1 MQTNIFTLPVSL
13 EQVAALIKRMHPEDR
28 QRLLAMVPELTAEAI
43 KQEKLLDEANR
54 TVAELKQELLVELGG
69 EPLSSDEPFL
79 DGLTLGQ
86 YLELSEAERAKLWDE
101 WSEIALEDIEE
112 VEVLPNALPAR

>member
-13 EQVAALIKRMHPEDR
+13 EQVATLIKRMHPEDR
-28 QRLLAMVPELTAEAI
+28 QRLLAMVPELAAEAI

-54 TVAELKQELLVELGG
+54 TVAELKQKLLVELGG

-86 YLELSEAERAKLWDE
+86 YLELSETERAKLWDK
-101 WSEIALEDIEE
+101 WSEVALEDIEE
-112 VEVLPNALPAR
+112 VEVRPNALPAR

>member
-1 MQTNIFTLPVSL
+1 MQTNVFTLPVSL

-28 QRLLAMVPELTAEAI
+28 QQLLAMVPELAAEAI

-54 TVAELKQELLVELGG
+54 TVEQLKEELLAELGE

-101 WSEIALEDIEE
+101 WSEVALEDIEE
-112 VEVLPNALPAR
+112 VEARPNALPAR

>member
-13 EQVAALIKRMHPEDR
+13 EQIAALIKRMHPEDR
-28 QRLLAMVPELTAEAI
+28 QRLLTMVPELAAEAI
-43 KQEKLLDEANR
+43 KQEKLIEEANR
-54 TVAELKQELLVELGG
+54 TVERLKAELLVELGG

-79 DGLTLGQ
+79 DGLTLRQ

-101 WSEIALEDIEE
+101 WSEAVLEDMDE
-112 VEVLPNALPAR
+112 VEVPANALSAR

>member
-13 EQVAALIKRMHPEDR
+13 EQIAALIKRMHPEDR
-28 QRLLAMVPELTAEAI
+28 QRLLTMVPELAAEAI
-43 KQEKLLDEANR
+43 KQEKLLEEANR
-54 TVAELKQELLVELGG
+54 TVERLKAELLVELGG

-79 DGLTLGQ
+79 DGLTLRQ

-101 WSEIALEDIEE
+101 WSEAVLEDMDE
-112 VEVLPNALPAR
+112 VEVPANALSAR

>member
-1 MQTNIFTLPVSL
+1 MQTNVFTLPVSL
-13 EQVAALIKRMHPEDR
+13 EQVAAVIKRMHPRDR
-28 QRLLAMVPELTAEAI
+28 QRLLAMVPELAAEAI

-54 TVAELKQELLVELGG
+54 TVEQLKEELLAELGG
-69 EPLSSDEPFL
+69 KPLSSDEPFL

-101 WSEIALEDIEE
+101 WSEVVLEDIPE
-112 VEVLPNALPAR
+112 LTTI

>member
-86 YLELSEAERAKLWDE
+86 YLELSEAERAKLWDK
-101 WSEIALEDIEE
+101 WSEVALEDIEE
-112 VEVLPNALPAR
+112 VEAPPNALPAQ

>member
-54 TVAELKQELLVELGG
+54 TVAELKQNFW
-69 EPLSSDEPFL
+69 SN
-79 DGLTLGQ
+79 
-86 YLELSEAERAKLWDE
+86 SEESRYPRM
-101 WSEIALEDIEE
+101 SHS
-112 VEVLPNALPAR
+112 

>member
-13 EQVAALIKRMHPEDR
+13 EQIAALIKRMHPEDR
-28 QRLLAMVPELTAEAI
+28 QRLLIMVPELAAEAI
-43 KQEKLLDEANR
+43 KQEQLLDEANR
-54 TVAELKQELLVELGG
+54 TVEQLKVELLAELGG

-101 WSEIALEDIEE
+101 WSEAVLEDMDE
-112 VEVLPNALPAR
+112 VEVPVNAMPAR